1 MASTGMGVTGAA
13 GDAGTSHVLSLCLSV
28 SSWRERR
35 GRDGDGDGLVTGLG
49 LVLSVLV
56 LPHIV
61 VAL

>member
-1 MASTGMGVTGAA
+1 MTGAA